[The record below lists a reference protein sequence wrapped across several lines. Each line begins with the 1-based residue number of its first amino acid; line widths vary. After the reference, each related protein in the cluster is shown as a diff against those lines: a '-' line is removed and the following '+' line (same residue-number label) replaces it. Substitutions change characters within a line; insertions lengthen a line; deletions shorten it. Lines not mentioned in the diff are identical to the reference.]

1 MSTASFLGRIDHD
14 AERGSCEFCT
24 GCILHGQTTT
34 KPHFINPLR
43 EIGFVYVPKARAVL
57 IIATSVC
64 RYLRVSKHSHGCQC
78 LAMSMSARLLHAT
91 AHGLCGHPTSL
102 H

>member
-1 MSTASFLGRIDHD
+1 MLNEAAVNFAL
-14 AERGSCEFCT
+14 AAY
-24 GCILHGQTTT
+24 CIAKQQQ
-34 KPHFINPLR
+34 KPQFINPLR

-78 LAMSMSARLLHAT
+78 LAMSMSARLLMHAT